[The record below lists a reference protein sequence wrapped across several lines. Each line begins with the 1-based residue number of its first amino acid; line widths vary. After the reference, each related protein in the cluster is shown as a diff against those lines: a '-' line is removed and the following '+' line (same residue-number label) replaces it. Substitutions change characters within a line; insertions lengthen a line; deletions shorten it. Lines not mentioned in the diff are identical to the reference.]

1 MKHYNS
7 EFVFFLL
14 ILFSNILITGTF
26 YPLIY
31 LVAAL
36 MHEAGHILAMR
47 LMGYS
52 VDCVKFVGFGIRIKN
67 KNIYSYRQEIII
79 SLMGPAINILLG
91 FCGVLLYLE
100 FKNELLGYFVLSNF
114 LYAFINLLPLSP
126 LDGYKILSNI
136 IHLKCS
142 FEKSKI
148 VIKITTVC
156 MTLILLSMIFLF
168 KNNLSFLLITCVLLI
183 SAVFQLFEL

>member
-47 LMGYS
+47 RMGYRAS
-52 VDCVKFVGFGIRIKN
+52 SIKFVGFGIRIKN
-67 KNIYSYRQEIII
+67 KNTYSYRQEIII

-100 FKNELLGYFVLSNF
+100 FKSELLGYFVLSNL

-136 IHLKCS
+136 MYLKCS
-142 FEKSKI
+142 FAKSKI

-168 KNNLSFLLITCVLLI
+168 KNNLSFLLIMCVLLI